1 MTTSASSSVVVV
13 GSVSGGRSIS
23 AITNNVSDGRI
34 SALVY
39 VAEPI
44 AFNRLF
50 VRLARLSDVASGS
63 MRLQVS
69 FNREGGSIVKQF
81 VFDVELNVVRGY
93 ENFSI
98 ASSQYTSL
106 TLDLPE
112 GVVLPSGMNTL
123 VLSSPSLNGSRDFLA
138 AETFDE
144 PFKLV
149 SLLQKAMTYYYI
161 DGQMYGGLYSLNF
174 KCINDVGDS
183 SGSGSGG
190 DGGGS
195 DGGDGGGLG
204 GVVDD
209 IKDAVDDDTPV
220 KIPVINV
227 NVSKGDLLKWLLLL
241 LVLLLVCGGLY
252 YYYTKRGGKKK

>member
-1 MTTSASSSVVVV
+1 MTATVVV

-23 AITNNVSDGRI
+23 AITNNMSDGRV

-44 AFNRLF
+44 TFNRLF

-63 MRLQVS
+63 TRLQVS
-69 FNREGGSIVKQF
+69 FNREGGVPVKQF
-81 VFDVELNVVRGY
+81 TFDVDINLVRGY

-98 ASSQYTSL
+98 ASTQYTSL

-123 VLSSPSLNGSRDFLA
+123 VLSSPSLNGARDFLA

-149 SLLQKAMTYYYI
+149 GLLQKAMTYYWI

-183 SGSGSGG
+183 SGSGG

-220 KIPVINV
+220 KIPVINKT
-227 NVSKGDLLKWLLLL
+227 VSKGDLLKWLLLL